1 MWKNRQP
8 GSLMFQ
14 KILFAIICL
23 LAISLDMAADAYLFS
38 KGTSDYTIVVSQD
51 ASQSEQTAARELQTY
66 LQQISGVRINI
77 SSTPTPKMIHIGWSP
92 ATGYKKP
99 DDTFQ
104 GFRYVT
110 SDGSLYIY
118 GGRNQGTMY
127 GVYAFLENEL
137 GIRWYTSQFT
147 KVPKRKSWKLP
158 RLDVSETPFIQRRLD
173 FYYDALRNPSW
184 CAHNRL
190 NDINAVTNCKYG
202 HYSGYWGIHTFFT
215 FFPPQEYFASHPE
228 YYSFR
233 NGKRIDSGQLCLSNS
248 EMYTLLVS
256 KLLSV
261 IRQNPG
267 YWCYDVS
274 QMDNEDYCQCQRC
287 QDLAEKYGGQS
298 GLMIWFVNK
307 VATEIGKYFPD
318 VMIGTFAYMYTRH
331 APQNIQPSKNVI
343 VRLCNVECCFSH
355 PLNSTTCAVN
365 TDFIEDLYAW
375 SRLTE
380 RIYIWDYVTDFV
392 EYHTPY
398 PNFRVLGPNIRT
410 FGENGVVGLME
421 EGSHDSPWSEFSEL
435 RQWILAKLL
444 WNPDENVDALARE
457 FCMDYYGN
465 AGTDIFDYW
474 QNIQDQVTDDTHI
487 HFNSRCRDMWY
498 SDDFIEESVHK
509 IEKTLEKCSNDTII
523 SKRVKRVLAQMYF
536 VYVCRNYA
544 ASMVNG
550 RYRALKEILEEDP
563 AIIREN
569 NYDLDRY
576 LISSGYT

>member
-1 MWKNRQP
+1 MKRV
-8 GSLMFQ
+8 LM
-14 KILFAIICL
+14 IVL
-23 LAISLDMAADAYLFS
+23 LLYGIMYCSAREYLFMNGS
-38 KGTSDYTIVVSQD
+38 SDYSIVISED
-51 ASQSEQTAARELQTY
+51 ASVTEKTAAQEFQYYLGHIAGVKLPITTQTTF
-66 LQQISGVRINI
+66 R
-77 SSTPTPKMIHIGWSP
+77 MIRIGW
-92 ATGYKKP
+92 TP
-99 DDTFQ
+99 DCGEPRPRHDDQ
-104 GFRYVT
+104 SFRYYT
-110 SDGSLYIY
+110 KNGNLYIY
-118 GGRNQGTMY
+118 GGSDLGSMY
-127 GVYAFLENEL
+127 GVYALLENEL
-137 GIRWYTSQFT
+137 GVRWYTSEYT
-147 KVPKRKSWKLP
+147 RLPKRKSWKLP

-202 HYSGYWGIHTFFT
+202 NYSGYWGIHTFFT
-215 FFPPQEYFASHPE
+215 LIPPEKYFVSHPE
-228 YYSFR
+228 YFSRR
-233 NGKRIDSGQLCLSNS
+233 NGRRIKDGQLCLSNP
-248 EMYTLLVS
+248 EMLTQLVRN
-256 KLLSV
+256 LLSV

-287 QDLAEKYGGQS
+287 QALAEKYGGQS
-298 GLMIWFVNK
+298 GVMIWFVNK
-307 VATEIGKYFPD
+307 VANQVSKHYPN

-331 APQNIQPSKNVI
+331 APENIMPEKNVV

-355 PLNSTTCAVN
+355 PLESLNCSYN
-365 TDFIEDLYAW
+365 TDFMKDLHDW
-375 SRLTE
+375 SRLTNH
-380 RIYIWDYVTDFV
+380 IYIWDYAADFV

-398 PNFRVLGPNIRT
+398 PNFRILGSNIRT

-444 WNPDENVDALARE
+444 WNPDENVDVLARE

-474 QNIQDQVTDDTHI
+474 ESIQDQVTDDTHI
-487 HFNSRCRDMWY
+487 HFNSRSRDMCY
-498 SDDFIEESVHK
+498 SDDFIEEWVLK
-509 IEKTLEKCSNDTII
+509 LEDTAKRCENDSIVNR
-523 SKRVKRVLAQMYF
+523 RVKRVLAQLYF

-550 RYRALKEILEEDP
+550 RYHALKAILKEDP
-563 AIIREN
+563 AIVREN